1 MRFRKLRAAQRSLFF
16 NLQDDTGEFRNLTD
30 DPAHQPRGL
39 NYAQRMLSWRMS
51 HDERVL
57 ANTRLSAEGPVERK
71 TPRRAI
77 ARDPGRE
84 PAA

>member
-1 MRFRKLRAAQRSLFF
+1 ML
-16 NLQDDTGEFRNLTD
+16 D
-30 DPAHQPRGL
+30 
-39 NYAQRMLSWRMS
+39 YAQRMLSWRMN

-71 TPRRAI
+71 TPRREI
-77 ARDPGRE
+77 ARDTGRE